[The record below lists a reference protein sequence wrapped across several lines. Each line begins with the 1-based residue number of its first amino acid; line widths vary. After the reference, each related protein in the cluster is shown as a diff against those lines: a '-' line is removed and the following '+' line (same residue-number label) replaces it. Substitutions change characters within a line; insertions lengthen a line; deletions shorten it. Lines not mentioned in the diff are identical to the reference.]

1 VALSAFSAVFINGLL
16 GPKTVP
22 VRTHILSFFFAFT
35 INFAFLVH
43 FI

>member
-22 VRTHILSFFFAFT
+22 VRTHTLSSFFFAFT
-35 INFAFLVH
+35 LNFP
-43 FI
+43 